1 MNGFTKF
8 LLRGNLVELAVAFII
23 GTAFAA
29 VVSAFTALVIAIIG
43 AIMKVQKIGAIMIG
57 SVDIGPFVNS
67 VITFVIMAAVIYFAI
82 VTPYEKFKAR
92 KKVEEPEVAASSEE
106 LLTEIRDLLASR

>member
-1 MNGFTKF
+1 MKGFTKF

-57 SVDIGPFVNS
+57 SVDIG
-67 VITFVIMAAVIYFAI
+67 
-82 VTPYEKFKAR
+82 R
-92 KKVEEPEVAASSEE
+92 SS
-106 LLTEIRDLLASR
+106 TR